1 MKHSVWFIGIIL
13 LSQIAGC
20 ASLPASTG
28 NANDQID
35 YWLSRQE
42 YGKAAAILASL
53 KESPSPATSNLEE
66 VQEKIKSH
74 IASYEQQVI
83 AEADQ
88 AVATSDWG
96 AAFALYRVAL
106 SRLPD
111 SRPLHQGQQQ
121 LRQRHA
127 AHVDQ
132 LELDRAIAKGE
143 WTRKDLEI
151 SKVAEANNSGG
162 WFGRYVLNRKIA
174 SADERGRELAEHGK
188 RALERQD
195 LTLAKRILPLA
206 MALSSSVESKA
217 LNAQLQETL
226 KERESRI
233 LAEEQRIAE
242 AQLAVQRIRSEQQND
257 KERAT
262 FNSHEQRKAKRLM
275 AEFRDAS
282 HGRHFVEAQR
292 LMSQLETLGVESQE
306 FQKLSKQLAS
316 DIARHVKHL
325 IETGATHYSQQRYEA
340 AMNVWKQA
348 QDLDP
353 KNEQLTARVKRVT
366 RVLERLQNL
375 RNKSSPAQ

>member
-1 MKHSVWFIGIIL
+1 VKHSVWFIGIIL
-13 LSQIAGC
+13 LSQITGC
-20 ASLPASTG
+20 ASLPTSTG

-42 YGKAAAILASL
+42 YGKAAAILASV
-53 KESPSPATSNLEE
+53 KESPSPATSDLQEI
-66 VQEKIKSH
+66 QEKIKSH
-74 IASYEQQVI
+74 IARYEQQVI
-83 AEADQ
+83 AEAEKS
-88 AVATSDWG
+88 VATTDWG
-96 AAFALYRVAL
+96 EAFALYRVAL

-111 SRPLHQGQQQ
+111 STPLQQGQQH

-143 WTRKDLEI
+143 WTLKDLEI

-162 WFGRYVLNRKIA
+162 WLGRYVLNRKIA

-206 MALSSSVESKA
+206 MALSSSLESKA

-226 KERESRI
+226 KEQELRI
-233 LAEEQRIAE
+233 LAEQQRIAE

-262 FNSHEQRKAKRLM
+262 FSSHEQRKAKRLM
-275 AEFRDAS
+275 AEFRNAS
-282 HGRHFVEAQR
+282 RERNFAKAQQ
-292 LMSQLETLGVESQE
+292 LMSQLEALGVDSQE
-306 FQKLSKQLAS
+306 FQKLSKQLTS
-316 DIARHVKHL
+316 DVARHVKHL

-340 AMNVWKQA
+340 AMNVWKHA
-348 QDLDP
+348 QVLDP
-353 KNEQLTARVKRVT
+353 KNEQLTARIKRAT

-375 RNKSSPAQ
+375 RDKSSARQ